1 MAILAFRSWYKF
13 VIQTGVPIMALKST
27 NPDILF
33 YEQAAR
39 EYCESLP
46 LEHFMQSTFQ
56 TTQCKITLESFDLI
70 CAVRPEIHIFSELL
84 VQYGPISNLLR
95 VVPDNM
101 VIIYEGEI
109 EATGSY
115 NMHNDEKSKPFLMI
129 EYVSESNKR
138 KDYVD
143 NMVRYERD
151 LHVPYYLLFEPENQV
166 LSLFEMNARK
176 KYVAVKANAQE
187 RFAIPELDLEVGIL
201 DSWVRYWFRGELQAL
216 PVELSEELDK
226 TKAALKTAVRRL
238 GQSERRAGRVEIQL
252 DQERKERGQAE
263 ANAIEERR
271 LRVQAERRNT
281 SVESELAKLQAEIE
295 RLRNPAKNG

>member
-1 MAILAFRSWYKF
+1 
-13 VIQTGVPIMALKST
+13 
-27 NPDILF
+27 
-33 YEQAAR
+33 
-39 EYCESLP
+39 
-46 LEHFMQSTFQ
+46 MQSTFQ
-56 TTQCKITLESFDLI
+56 TTQCKITLVSFDLI

-238 GQSERRAGRVEIQL
+238 GQSERRADRMEVQL
-252 DQERKERGQAE
+252 ERERKERAQIE
-263 ANAIEERR
+263 ANTAEERR
-271 LRVQAERRNT
+271 LRIEAERQNM
-281 SVESELAKLQAEIE
+281 SIASEMAKLLAEIE
-295 RLRNPAKNG
+295 RLRNPVKNG

>member
-1 MAILAFRSWYKF
+1 
-13 VIQTGVPIMALKST
+13 MALKST
-27 NPDILF
+27 NPDIVF
-33 YEQAAR
+33 YERAAR

-84 VQYGPISNLLR
+84 VQYGPISNLLH

-109 EATGSY
+109 DATGSY
-115 NMHNDEKSKPFLMI
+115 NIHNDEKSKPFLMI

-166 LSLFEMNARK
+166 LSLFKMNARK
-176 KYVAVKANAQE
+176 KYVAVKANAEE
-187 RFAIPELDLEVGIL
+187 RFAIPELELEVGIL
-201 DSWVRYWFRGELQAL
+201 DNWVRYWFRGELQAL
-216 PVELSEELDK
+216 PVELSEELER
-226 TKAALKTAVRRL
+226 TKAALKTAERRL
-238 GQSERRAGRVEIQL
+238 GQSERRADRVEIQL
-252 DQERKERGQAE
+252 DQERLERGKAE
-263 ANAIEERR
+263 A
-271 LRVQAERRNT
+271 RVNEMAAEM
-281 SVESELAKLQAEIE
+281 AKMRAEMK
-295 RLRNPAKNG
+295 LLKDG

>member
-1 MAILAFRSWYKF
+1 
-13 VIQTGVPIMALKST
+13 
-27 NPDILF
+27 
-33 YEQAAR
+33 
-39 EYCESLP
+39 
-46 LEHFMQSTFQ
+46 MQSTFQ

-109 EATGSY
+109 DATGSY

-143 NMVRYERD
+143 NMQRYERD
-151 LHVPYYLLFEPENQV
+151 LHVPYYLLFEPENQI
-166 LSLFEMNARK
+166 LSLFKMNARK
-176 KYVAVKANAQE
+176 KYAIVKANAEE
-187 RFAIPELDLEVGIL
+187 RFAIPELELEVGIL

-216 PVELSEELDK
+216 PVELSEELET
-226 TKAALKTAVRRL
+226 TKAALKRAERRL
-238 GQSERRAGRVEIQL
+238 GQSERRADRVEMQL
-252 DQERKERGQAE
+252 EQERLERSQAE
-263 ANAIEERR
+263 AR
-271 LRVQAERRNT
+271 LNEMAAEI
-281 SVESELAKLQAEIE
+281 AKMRAEIE
-295 RLRNPAKNG
+295 LLKRG

>member
-1 MAILAFRSWYKF
+1 MA
-13 VIQTGVPIMALKST
+13 VKST

-109 EATGSY
+109 DATGSY

-166 LSLFEMNARK
+166 LSLFKMNARK
-176 KYVAVKANAQE
+176 KYVSVKANAEE
-187 RFAIPELDLEVGIL
+187 RFAIPELELEVGIL

-216 PVELSEELDK
+216 PVELSEELET
-226 TKAALKTAVRRL
+226 TKAALKTAERRL
-238 GQSERRAGRVEIQL
+238 GQSERRADRVEMQL
-252 DQERKERGQAE
+252 EQERLERSQAE
-263 ANAIEERR
+263 AR
-271 LRVQAERRNT
+271 LNEMAAEI
-281 SVESELAKLQAEIE
+281 AKMRAEIE
-295 RLRNPAKNG
+295 LLKRG

>member
-1 MAILAFRSWYKF
+1 MA
-13 VIQTGVPIMALKST
+13 VKST

-109 EATGSY
+109 DATGSY

-143 NMVRYERD
+143 NMLRYERD
-151 LHVPYYLLFEPENQV
+151 LHVPYYLLFEPENQI
-166 LSLFEMNARK
+166 LSLFKMNARK
-176 KYVAVKANAQE
+176 KYATVKANAEE
-187 RFAIPELDLEVGIL
+187 RFAIPELELEVGIL

-216 PVELSEELDK
+216 PVELSEELET
-226 TKAALKTAVRRL
+226 TKAALKTAERRL

-252 DQERKERGQAE
+252 DQERLERIRAEQRLGVTEQRLDVSERNRELEQRRRVEAE
-263 ANAIEERR
+263 AAM
-271 LRVQAERRNT
+271 
-281 SVESELAKLQAEIE
+281 AKLLAEIE
-295 RLRNPAKNG
+295 RLRERA

>member
-1 MAILAFRSWYKF
+1 
-13 VIQTGVPIMALKST
+13 MALKST

-109 EATGSY
+109 DATGSY

-151 LHVPYYLLFEPENQV
+151 LHVPYYLMFEPENQV
-166 LSLFEMNARK
+166 LSLFQMNARK
-176 KYVAVKANAQE
+176 KYVALKANAEE

-226 TKAALKTAVRRL
+226 TKAELKKAERRL
-238 GQSERRAGRVEIQL
+238 GQSERRADRMEIQL
-252 DQERKERGQAE
+252 DQERLDRAQAE
-263 ANAIEERR
+263 ANTAEERR
-271 LRVQAERRNT
+271 LRMEAERQNT
-281 SVESELAKLQAEIE
+281 SIASEMAKLQAEIE

>member
-1 MAILAFRSWYKF
+1 MA
-13 VIQTGVPIMALKST
+13 VKST

-109 EATGSY
+109 DATGSY

-143 NMVRYERD
+143 NMQRYERD
-151 LHVPYYLLFEPENQV
+151 LHVPYYLLFEPENQI
-166 LSLFEMNARK
+166 LSLFKMNARK
-176 KYVAVKANAQE
+176 KYVSVKASAE
-187 RFAIPELDLEVGIL
+187 DRFAIPELELEVGIL
-201 DSWVRYWFRGELQAL
+201 DSWVRYWFRDELQAL
-216 PVELSEELDK
+216 PVELSEELET
-226 TKAALKTAVRRL
+226 TKAALRASDKLLVQTERRL
-238 GQSERRAGRVEIQL
+238 GQSQRRADRVEMQL
-252 DQERKERGQAE
+252 DQERLERAQAD
-263 ANAIEERR
+263 ANAVEERR
-271 LRVQAERRNT
+271 LRIEAERRNT
-281 SVESELAKLQAEIE
+281 SIASEMAKLHVEIE

>member
-1 MAILAFRSWYKF
+1 MA
-13 VIQTGVPIMALKST
+13 VKST

-109 EATGSY
+109 DATGSY

-143 NMVRYERD
+143 NMLRYERD

-166 LSLFEMNARK
+166 LSLFKMNARK
-176 KYVAVKANAQE
+176 KYVSVKASAE
-187 RFAIPELDLEVGIL
+187 DRFAIPELELEVGIL

-216 PVELSEELDK
+216 PVELSEELET
-226 TKAALKTAVRRL
+226 TKAALKTAERRL

-252 DQERKERGQAE
+252 DQERLERAQAEQRLGVSEQRLGQAE
-263 ANAIEERR
+263 QRLGDSERNLELEQR
-271 LRVQAERRNT
+271 RRVEAEAAM
-281 SVESELAKLQAEIE
+281 AKLLAEIE
-295 RLRNPAKNG
+295 RLRERA

>member
-1 MAILAFRSWYKF
+1 MA
-13 VIQTGVPIMALKST
+13 VKST

-33 YEQAAR
+33 YERAAR

-70 CAVRPEIHIFSELL
+70 CASRPEIHIFSELL

-109 EATGSY
+109 DATGSY

-166 LSLFEMNARK
+166 LSLFKMNARK
-176 KYVAVKANAQE
+176 KYVAVKANAEE
-187 RFAIPELDLEVGIL
+187 RFAIPELELEVGIL

-216 PVELSEELDK
+216 PVELAEELET
-226 TKAALKTAVRRL
+226 TKAALKTAERRL
-238 GQSERRAGRVEIQL
+238 GQSERRADRVEIQL
-252 DQERKERGQAE
+252 DQERQERARAE

-271 LRVQAERRNT
+271 LRVEAERRST
-281 SVESELAKLQAEIE
+281 SIASEMANLQAEIE
-295 RLRNPAKNG
+295 RLRNPAKSG

>member
-1 MAILAFRSWYKF
+1 MA
-13 VIQTGVPIMALKST
+13 VKST

-109 EATGSY
+109 DATGSY

-143 NMVRYERD
+143 NMQRYERD

-166 LSLFEMNARK
+166 LSLFKMNARK
-176 KYVAVKANAQE
+176 KYVAVKASAEE
-187 RFAIPELDLEVGIL
+187 RFAIPELELEVGIL

-216 PVELSEELDK
+216 PVELSEELET
-226 TKAALKTAVRRL
+226 TKAALKASDKLLVQSERRL
-238 GQSERRAGRVEIQL
+238 GQSKRRADRVEIQL
-252 DQERKERGQAE
+252 DQERLERSQAE
-263 ANAIEERR
+263 QRLGVTEQRLDVSERNLELEQR
-271 LRVQAERRNT
+271 RRVEAEAAM
-281 SVESELAKLQAEIE
+281 AKLLAEIE
-295 RLRNPAKNG
+295 RLRERA